1 MRILVIIYEYPPVG
15 GGGGRAAQDL
25 CREMHKRGHQITVLT
40 SNYRG
45 LPRQETQNG
54 VRIVRVPAF
63 RRQPYK
69 AGLLTMGAFVLT
81 GLWLGLSLARNWSP
95 EVIHAHFAV
104 PSGALA
110 WAISRL
116 TRTPYVLTA
125 HLGDVPGGVPEK
137 TSRWFRWFYPFTHPL
152 WRDAAQVVAVS
163 HYTRQLALNH
173 YQRDILVLPNGVNL
187 AELNPGEIRV
197 GNPPQ
202 IIFAGRFVPQKNLI
216 QLINILAEI
225 KDLRWKCVLLG
236 DGPLRRAV
244 EETIKA
250 RRLEA
255 RITLPGWVTPE
266 QVIEQFQKSDVLLMP
281 SLSEG
286 FPVVA
291 VQAIAMGLAVVG
303 SQVGGLVDLVEHGKN
318 GFLYPSDDTAGM
330 ANGLSKLLCDTQL
343 LRAAREASRRIAHRF
358 DLQAVA
364 DGYEQIFD
372 NALAVIGGN
381 TG

>member
-25 CREMHKRGHQITVLT
+25 CREMHKRGHHITVLT

-45 LPRQETQNG
+45 LPRQETKDG
-54 VRIVRVPAF
+54 VRIVRVPAL
-63 RRQPYK
+63 RQQPYE
-69 AGLLTMGAFVLT
+69 AGLITMGAFILS
-81 GLWLGLSLARNWSP
+81 GLWMGTSLARIWRP

-110 WAISRL
+110 WVISRL
-116 TRTPYVLTA
+116 TRTSYVLTA

-137 TSRWFRWFYPFTHPL
+137 TSNWFRWFYPFTHPV
-152 WRDAAQVVAVS
+152 WKDAAQVVAVS

-173 YQRDILVLPNGVNL
+173 YSRDILVLPNGVDL
-187 AELNPGEIRV
+187 AELDPGEIRV

-236 DGPLRRAV
+236 DGPTRQAM
-244 EETIKA
+244 EGTIKA
-250 RRLEA
+250 HHLEA
-255 RITLPGWVTPE
+255 RVALPGWVTPE
-266 QVIEQFQKSDVLLMP
+266 EVIEQFQKSDILLMP

-303 SQVGGLVDLVEHGKN
+303 SRVGGMVDIVDHGKN
-318 GFLYPSDDTAGM
+318 GYLYPSDDTAGM
-330 ANGLSKLLCDTQL
+330 VNGLSRLLCNTEL
-343 LRAAREASRRIAHRF
+343 LRTAREASRRIAHRF
-358 DLQAVA
+358 DLQAIA
-364 DGYEQIFD
+364 DGYEKIFD
-372 NALAVIGGN
+372 NALAVIGEN
-381 TG
+381 